1 MAVIPKVTEVKI
13 IPVAGYDSPTL
24 TLSGCHY
31 PFFTRNIVI
40 IKDDSGNQGIGE
52 IHGGE
57 PIKKSLESYIPFV
70 IGHDISDYRNI
81 IKNIQEK
88 IGHPDD
94 KGEGIQK
101 LDISQ
106 LQYVVHAEAAI
117 ECALL
122 DLMGKFL
129 HKPMVDII
137 GQGRHRDSVPFLGYL
152 FYVADRDKIDLP
164 YIKDDQNQGAD
175 EWSKIRRSEIMDA
188 DGIVNEARVL
198 HEKYG
203 FTSFKLKG
211 GVFDGKTEMET
222 VKKLHETFPNYR
234 INIDPNGCWSL
245 EEAIDLMKK
254 YGANLTYVEDP
265 TNAEAGF
272 SGREVLSY
280 FRNATN
286 MSVATNMIAVNWKQL
301 YPALQMKAIDI
312 VLADPHFWGIEGT
325 LRVAAILNDWGLT
338 WGSHSNN
345 HFDITLALYA
355 QVAAAAPK
363 ITPIDTHFIW
373 QDGQQLCD
381 NALQIKKGQ
390 ICIPNRPGLG
400 VTINENKLAKAHE
413 LYEKLS
419 FKGRDDTKAMQYLI
433 KDWQFDPDHPVFVR

>member
-1 MAVIPKVTEVKI
+1 MAVIPKVTEVKV

-40 IKDDSGNQGIGE
+40 IKDDSGNQGIAE

-94 KGEGIQK
+94 KGEGILK

-122 DLMGKFL
+122 DLMGQFL

-188 DGIVNEARVL
+188 DGMSTKPAYFTKNMALPVL
-198 HEKYG
+198 
-203 FTSFKLKG
+203 
-211 GVFDGKTEMET
+211 
-222 VKKLHETFPNYR
+222 N
-234 INIDPNGCWSL
+234 
-245 EEAIDLMKK
+245 
-254 YGANLTYVEDP
+254 
-265 TNAEAGF
+265 
-272 SGREVLSY
+272 
-280 FRNATN
+280 
-286 MSVATNMIAVNWKQL
+286 
-301 YPALQMKAIDI
+301 
-312 VLADPHFWGIEGT
+312 
-325 LRVAAILNDWGLT
+325 
-338 WGSHSNN
+338 
-345 HFDITLALYA
+345 
-355 QVAAAAPK
+355 
-363 ITPIDTHFIW
+363 
-373 QDGQQLCD
+373 
-381 NALQIKKGQ
+381 
-390 ICIPNRPGLG
+390 
-400 VTINENKLAKAHE
+400 
-413 LYEKLS
+413 
-419 FKGRDDTKAMQYLI
+419 
-433 KDWQFDPDHPVFVR
+433 